1 MGKIERNNSSAARQ
15 FGKLLWY
22 DPNPINNEPINLEDL
37 TISIDLEVTPKSKS
51 VIYVNNVN
59 NTSITSSGGTKRVT
73 KVNFLNGSD
82 YQGENKLTTSYTTIQ
97 HLDSEINNYEVLGIE
112 SINIDF
118 NSSYAPMVKIKFIDI
133 RGAAMFSNGG
143 TGDYKFFFELPYPIF
158 SLTIKGYYGK
168 SVRYCLHLLR
178 FNANFNSQTGNFEI
192 DCDFIGFTY
201 AVLADMLMGL
211 VRAAVSTT
219 RGKDIFDK
227 IKSEY
232 KNPSDIITL
241 DELIVKTSDVKETV
255 KRIKADERDRDS
267 AKSSE
272 VKSEI
277 ETLRYIVK
285 NFLQIYSSSSG
296 NVYTPDYSNG
306 ILIIAQP
313 DEQKVTSLNN
323 NVKDYKDDTKK
334 QIVDKIKTNSIWT
347 STDVNAVK
355 LRDALDK
362 NNDDICPNFTKFN
375 RLQNINVSKIK
386 DGTVKDDLDYYS
398 GARLDR
404 LLKLLQSINY
414 GSTKEISI
422 IDVSSAI
429 KACDDSETAMDK
441 FNNDSVIKA
450 TGKLKTE
457 IRDTLGFDP
466 TIRNLFRVLC
476 ISTEVFL
483 ECILEISKEAE
494 VDSNNKR
501 KVELLKLKKRD
512 NKSLDGPEV
521 SSKIYPWPE
530 YRVKHKA
537 SEGYYEEWMGN
548 EAIIVQNV
556 PELSFTEELLAMM
569 LNQKRNDKLREA
581 DLENTESWY
590 PISVV
595 DTQIN
600 NGLSSSGSLMT
611 KNPYRIGLMEEIST
625 STPKSTA
632 DSALRVLMY
641 RAFLLLGVSNRNSI
655 SDSLIETHGKLEA
668 ENLYDILK
676 KMPDIGIGIE
686 IKDKLN
692 GLNIW
697 SNSNDEEGT
706 IFKKFRDAS
715 STNLLEVEGAS
726 DKPFF
731 IVSGNNCYYNQI
743 INTSP
748 TSNRSYIPI
757 NGHFDTYEFH
767 VSRGDLKDLSYI
779 KSLRDDNSVLFVS
792 NPNNHTRDRKG
803 KNEGWESDIY
813 VDNSDGINNLEERL
827 NYIDNDGGIVMKL
840 IPESNFNQTITP
852 PNFGSD
858 VLTNYKPTP
867 PTINLEFAKSVII
880 TKTTTDLYY
889 NPIRSTTF
897 LANGYISEE
906 LIEHYIFEDSNEDSG
921 IETPYNGNLLVM
933 NGEAVINVKNDTHCV
948 NGLASSYDKTK
959 LKYGWDDNDTE
970 FTTECDVFI
979 NDRMTNHYT
988 SYGKNKN
995 VIKDATDYIYVPK
1008 IEYRVDTY
1016 FKYSLF
1022 GSPFYYSQTNAKN
1035 AGIGNVT
1042 VADACK
1048 ALLFLHCFPFEGV
1061 IRRKNTYSQFLFDY
1075 NQKDGVQESSYPNTG
1090 KPTENNARLQAIFRG
1105 HNGFI
1110 VAPKIWTLFIGAMLW
1125 RHKYAIDNL
1134 VFKNGKKEPDDPVN
1148 WYLSDG
1154 TILIPNMRKVP
1165 RVDEFFNVVL
1175 DDDFLTS
1182 GMNFNSRT
1190 DEKYPIEYKQ
1200 NAEKG
1205 CYARIDETLIG
1216 LPTQARS
1223 EFINEFLEWVKLDT
1237 GFKLLRK
1244 NLEIETYKNFDINK
1258 KNWAGLKDA
1267 MKYKIGVGDN
1277 LKFTLNV
1284 DDIKTYLGDN
1294 VYQNYRNATPIIA
1307 PKGATINIFNY
1318 MDGDSSKPITDDD
1331 YKKYVIGA
1339 GIYGGGI
1346 YLYDM
1351 ELKAKGSAMNA
1362 ISGLLLEKV
1371 YIQNVKPSIW
1381 DAPSL
1386 NRNPYKKVDSFS
1398 KIVVTTENL
1407 ILFLNSFTAHFKNI
1421 STNMDKT
1428 AAEEED
1434 INQQEMFK
1442 SLDDDK
1448 IKLNIYRT
1456 LSSIYQKWVGGLTS
1470 TMFTQCG
1477 SYNESDLEI
1486 AKHERNNVTTPR
1498 LIDSFRFLD
1507 RSFNDIGDIFYI
1519 NPQVFHNLIKKNS
1532 NASFFDIAN
1541 KILSDNNFNFIPLPS
1556 FVNFN
1561 KPSELAEIFEP
1572 YPWLQSV
1579 TSGPSFVCVYA
1590 GQSSSNLE
1598 LGDKDYYPDDGIFI
1612 TMDFDGNPVGLPED
1626 LNNLNTMT
1634 PYETMLPVFTVNYGQ
1649 QNQNYFKDIKLDQK
1663 EFSETA
1669 ESLEIID
1676 EISNNGDKS
1685 KPVMVGQ
1692 NLFNVYQK
1700 RSYSCEVE
1708 MLGCALIQPMMYFQ
1722 LNNIP
1727 MFRGLYLIIKVSHNI
1742 KPNGMTT
1749 TFKGVRVK
1757 RTKTPLLTASDVLM
1771 TLLGDVSN
1779 NSSSNISNSNNSNG
1793 SGNGGNGGNGGE
1805 GTPGYSKAEVC
1816 SAKSLA
1822 EIEYNSGFWM
1832 YITHQQGP
1840 TGALKHYEALYKNK
1854 DYSTFP
1860 PYGNLN
1866 AYETVIRNTK
1876 KNIWANSCTDNLYIV
1891 DNTLF
1896 LDMVK
1901 NDPQKFARAYIENSW
1916 RLFNNRKNQL
1926 IIDIAS
1932 DNKIRTNDKTFK
1944 EVYNT
1949 LISNKGLIGYPVTDL
1964 DLCAY
1969 WHIENGLNTDTENA
1983 KAYSTMFQLNDTDF
1997 ANIISNLEQESSSWK
2012 TGFTNFPDIDE
2023 LCKAYYP
2030 ILGKN
2035 FRNHVGKYF
2044 TNANQNPSSNPSSNS
2059 SSKNIVIGDSI
2070 ASESGGIVWG
2080 IKQNGDNSFKT
2091 FAKLQLG
2098 GINAVTFWNYQNNF
2112 GLQFYNNVDTNINN
2126 VVLSLGTNDAYNTS
2140 ATWTTKVIKV
2150 IDKLKTVFPNAKFMI
2165 VQGGYGNKLTCDCPT
2180 LKVMTQDK
2188 VDKFY
2193 KLFKDKGFTII
2204 EPAVGNVQDV
2214 HGHLPIY
2221 KKIGADIIA
2230 NKKS

>member
-37 TISIDLEVTPKSKS
+37 TISIDLEVTSKSKS
-51 VIYVNNVN
+51 VIYVNNVT

-73 KVNFLNGSD
+73 KVYFLNGSD

-97 HLDSEINNYEVLGIE
+97 HLDSEISNNYEVLGIE

-219 RGKDIFDK
+219 RGKVIFEN

-232 KNPSDIITL
+232 KNKSDIITL
-241 DELIVKTSDVKETV
+241 DELVVKLADVKEAV
-255 KRIKADERDRDS
+255 KKIKKDEREEDL

-285 NFLQIYSSSSG
+285 NFLQSYSSSSG
-296 NVYTPDYSNG
+296 KVYTPDYSNG

-313 DEQKVTSLNN
+313 DEQKLTSLDN
-323 NVKDYKDDTKK
+323 NVNDYREDTKN
-334 QIVDKIKTNSIWT
+334 QIVNKIKTNPIWKN
-347 STDVNAVK
+347 DNVNAKNLVY
-355 LRDALDK
+355 DLDK
-362 NNDDICPNFTKFN
+362 DDDDKCPNFTKFN
-375 RLQNINVSKIK
+375 RLQNIKVSKIK
-386 DGTVKDDLDYYS
+386 DGTVKDDLPYYS

-441 FNNDSVIKA
+441 FNDDSVIKA

-483 ECILEISKEAE
+483 ECILDISKKAE

-501 KVELLKLKKRD
+501 KVELLKLKKMD

-537 SEGYYEEWMGN
+537 SNGYYEEWMGN

-569 LNQKRNDKLREA
+569 LNQKRKDKLIEDA
-581 DLENTESWY
+581 LENTESWY

-611 KNPYRIGLMEEIST
+611 KNPYRIGLMEEISGKK
-625 STPKSTA
+625 PKSTA

-641 RAFLLLGVSNRNSI
+641 RAFLLLGISNRNSI
-655 SDSLIETHGKLEA
+655 SNSLIETHGKLEA

-686 IKDKLN
+686 IKDILN
-692 GLNIW
+692 ALAEDDIYV
-697 SNSNDEEGT
+697 
-706 IFKKFRDAS
+706 KFRDAS
-715 STNLLEVEGAS
+715 STNLLDVEGAS

-731 IVSGNNCYYNQI
+731 LVIGDNCYYNQI
-743 INTSP
+743 INNYLNVSSGDAG
-748 TSNRSYIPI
+748 SNRSYIPI

-767 VSRGDLKDLSYI
+767 VSRGNLSDMAYI
-779 KSLRDDNSVLFVS
+779 KELRDIKGGLFVG
-792 NPNNHTRDRKG
+792 NPNNHTRIRNG
-803 KNEGWESDIY
+803 KYEGWESKID
-813 VDNSDGINNLEERL
+813 VDNDDGIENLEKRL

-852 PNFGSD
+852 PNFGSG
-858 VLTNYKPTP
+858 VLTNYSPKTP
-867 PTINLEFAKSVII
+867 EINLEFAKSVII
-880 TKTTTDLYY
+880 IKTKEDLYY
-889 NPIRSTTF
+889 NPIKSTTF

-906 LIEHYIFEDSNEDSG
+906 LIEHYIFEDSNKDSG
-921 IETPYNGNLLVM
+921 VVYKYNESFASKIWNTDVFGIKNIE
-933 NGEAVINVKNDTHCV
+933 IQNDTHCV
-948 NGLASSYDKTK
+948 NGLASGYDKTK
-959 LKYGWDDNDTE
+959 LKYGWDDNDTKFIAE
-970 FTTECDVFI
+970 GDIFI

-988 SYGKNKN
+988 NYGENKK
-995 VIKDATDYIYVPK
+995 VIKDTTDYIYVPK
-1008 IEYRVDTY
+1008 IEYRVDSY

-1022 GSPFYYSQTNAKN
+1022 GSPFYYSQTNTKK
-1035 AGIGNVT
+1035 AGISNVT

-1061 IRRKNTYSQFLFDY
+1061 IRRKNTFSQFLFDY
-1075 NQKDGVQESSYPNTG
+1075 NQKDGVQESSSPNTG
-1090 KPTENNARLQAIFRG
+1090 KPTENNAVLQAIFRA

-1125 RHKYAIDNL
+1125 RHKYANDNL
-1134 VFKNGKKEPDDPVN
+1134 VPITKNGKTTLEPDDPVK
-1148 WYLSDG
+1148 WYFDDG
-1154 TILIPNMRKVP
+1154 KTKLIPNIRKIP

-1175 DDDFLTS
+1175 EEDFLTS
-1182 GMNFNSRT
+1182 GMNFNSST
-1190 DEKYPIEYKQ
+1190 YLEEGNLIPKHYPLEYKQ

-1244 NLEIETYKNFDINK
+1244 NLEIETYKDFNTNK
-1258 KNWAGLKDA
+1258 KNWNYLVSEFTWDY
-1267 MKYKIGVGDN
+1267 KYQNPTTNNGVASKKIFYLQVS
-1277 LKFTLNV
+1277 
-1284 DDIKTYLGDN
+1284 DIKKYLGDN
-1294 VYQNYRNATPIIA
+1294 VYDNYRCATPLNFNEKIRSKDGLIYETEDESIA
-1307 PKGATINIFNY
+1307 ITNDDWETY
-1318 MDGDSSKPITDDD
+1318 VKP
-1331 YKKYVIGA
+1331 Y
-1339 GIYGGGI
+1339 

-1351 ELKAKGSAMNA
+1351 ELKANGSAMNA

-1386 NRNPYKKVDSFS
+1386 NRAPYKKVDSFS
-1398 KIVVTTENL
+1398 KIVVTTDNL
-1407 ILFLNSFTAHFKNI
+1407 KLFLNSFTDHFKSI
-1421 STNMDKT
+1421 SNDMNKT

-1456 LSSIYQKWVGGLTS
+1456 LSSIYQKWVGGLTT

-1486 AKHERNNVTTPR
+1486 AKHERNNATTPR

-1612 TMDFDGNPVGLPED
+1612 TVDFNGNPVGLPED

-1676 EISNNGDKS
+1676 EMSNNGDKN

-1779 NSSSNISNSNNSNG
+1779 NSSSNSNNSNG
-1793 SGNGGNGGNGGE
+1793 SGNVGAATNSGESVSSYYNNLKSEITTNPITKIIEGNKVNTYKITSAAETAISDWSKGTIKEADNVNVLQKYANTTPGFSGQEYADGTHWSATFVSHIMTYADENFPKSTQHLSYIKSAMDGGEGYEAFPLKNSLRIKPEVGDIVCYDRNVDGSHCDIIYKIDGGKAHLIGGNLSDTVLDSINNTNYPKELGIGDGTAGNGGE
-1805 GTPGYSKAEVC
+1805 FFKDMIYDSTEYYIIIKKTGNFYYNKKKLTSSSNGSGDTAKSTQINDTQKEANQLKVKNILKGWGLTKVQAAAIMGNIMQESGFNPKLYSPVDINGYTNYGLIQWNQKYTSPETVGDTVESQMAYVPNTNDYDVWVNDNQGKTDISYSTWVFGCKVEVC
-1816 SAKSLA
+1816 HNCCDRTYFEQNAEQSNRTPYAIDFLA
-1822 EIEYNSGFWM
+1822 RFDDG
-1832 YITHQQGP
+1832 TDP
-1840 TGALKHYEALYKNK
+1840 L
-1854 DYSTFP
+1854 
-1860 PYGNLN
+1860 
-1866 AYETVIRNTK
+1866 
-1876 KNIWANSCTDNLYIV
+1876 IW
-1891 DNTLF
+1891 
-1896 LDMVK
+1896 
-1901 NDPQKFARAYIENSW
+1901 
-1916 RLFNNRKNQL
+1916 
-1926 IIDIAS
+1926 
-1932 DNKIRTNDKTFK
+1932 
-1944 EVYNT
+1944 
-1949 LISNKGLIGYPVTDL
+1949 
-1964 DLCAY
+1964 
-1969 WHIENGLNTDTENA
+1969 
-1983 KAYSTMFQLNDTDF
+1983 
-1997 ANIISNLEQESSSWK
+1997 
-2012 TGFTNFPDIDE
+2012 
-2023 LCKAYYP
+2023 
-2030 ILGKN
+2030 
-2035 FRNHVGKYF
+2035 
-2044 TNANQNPSSNPSSNS
+2044 
-2059 SSKNIVIGDSI
+2059 
-2070 ASESGGIVWG
+2070 
-2080 IKQNGDNSFKT
+2080 
-2091 FAKLQLG
+2091 
-2098 GINAVTFWNYQNNF
+2098 
-2112 GLQFYNNVDTNINN
+2112 
-2126 VVLSLGTNDAYNTS
+2126 
-2140 ATWTTKVIKV
+2140 
-2150 IDKLKTVFPNAKFMI
+2150 
-2165 VQGGYGNKLTCDCPT
+2165 
-2180 LKVMTQDK
+2180 
-2188 VDKFY
+2188 
-2193 KLFKDKGFTII
+2193 
-2204 EPAVGNVQDV
+2204 
-2214 HGHLPIY
+2214 
-2221 KKIGADIIA
+2221 
-2230 NKKS
+2230 